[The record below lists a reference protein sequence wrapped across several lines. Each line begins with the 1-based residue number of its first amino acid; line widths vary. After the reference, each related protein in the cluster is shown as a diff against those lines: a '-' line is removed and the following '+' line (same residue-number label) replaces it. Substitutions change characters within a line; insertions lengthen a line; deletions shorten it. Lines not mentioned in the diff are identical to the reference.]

1 MASILDTTSTQS
13 ISTEISG
20 VFEYII
26 YAKEDDAFGGC
37 SNTDTVLISIKAA
50 PELNPIYTPPSN
62 CGADD
67 ALLSLYVSSEGSYRY
82 DFSGIDI
89 NTFGSIDG
97 PDTLSV
103 SGGLSAGVY
112 NYKITDL
119 VSTCILENPVIIED
133 DAPFSLSANNLPDC
147 DIDANLSLTVSGV
160 ALPSAVNIYISD
172 LSYDTVYAE
181 NNLYVPISITPEL
194 DSGFYYVTVEEIGD
208 SGPCTQSDTVLITPL
223 IAGINDCQTEIFAP
237 NAFSPNGNSQN
248 ENFFVYPNLFVDQ
261 FEIFI
266 YTRWGE
272 QIYYSNDKN
281 FSWDG
286 TYNGQIMGPATYAY
300 VIKYTHIEK
309 PDLGIQ
315 TQYGSISLIK

>member
-1 MASILDTTSTQS
+1 MFAGLVFGIRRTTSTQS

-37 SNTDTVLISIKAA
+37 SNTDTVLISVKAA
-50 PELNPIYTPPSN
+50 PELNPTYTPPSN

-67 ALLSLYVSSEGSYRY
+67 ALLSFYISSEGSYRY

-89 NTFGSIDG
+89 STFGSIDG

-119 VSTCILENPVIIED
+119 VSSCILENPVIIED

-172 LSYDTVYAE
+172 LNYDTVYAE
-181 NNLYVPISITPEL
+181 NNLYVPLSITPEL

-208 SGPCTQSDTVLITPL
+208 S
-223 IAGINDCQTEIFAP
+223 FAALLCFRFCLLFFLP
-237 NAFSPNGNSQN
+237 NS
-248 ENFFVYPNLFVDQ
+248 
-261 FEIFI
+261 
-266 YTRWGE
+266 
-272 QIYYSNDKN
+272 
-281 FSWDG
+281 
-286 TYNGQIMGPATYAY
+286 
-300 VIKYTHIEK
+300 
-309 PDLGIQ
+309 
-315 TQYGSISLIK
+315 SL